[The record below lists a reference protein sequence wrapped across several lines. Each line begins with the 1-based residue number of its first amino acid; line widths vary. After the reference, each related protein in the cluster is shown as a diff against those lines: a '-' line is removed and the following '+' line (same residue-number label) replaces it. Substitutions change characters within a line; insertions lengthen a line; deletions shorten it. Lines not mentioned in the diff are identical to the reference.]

1 MKRLYGILAMIG
13 LLLSGVFV
21 SCDLERSENG
31 DLDGIWKL
39 QELDSLATGK
49 HVDTSSSSLAFAV
62 QAHLLQLNGGGKMVL
77 CRFEHKAD
85 SLILYDPYINH
96 KTPVEDVKVLKPYGF
111 TGLRQAF
118 LIEKLNSKRMVLK
131 TDELRM
137 WFEKY

>member
-1 MKRLYGILAMIG
+1 MKQIQFLLVGILLVG
-13 LLLSGVFV
+13 LFA
-21 SCDLERSENG
+21 SCDLERSDNG

-39 QELDSLATGK
+39 QEIDSISTEK
-49 HVDTSSSSLAFAV
+49 HVDTSSSNLAFVV

-85 SLILYDPYINH
+85 SLILYDPYVYH
-96 KTPVEDVKVLKPYGF
+96 KTPVEDINVLKPYGF

-118 LIEKLNSKRMVLK
+118 LIEKLNSKKMILK

>member
-1 MKRLYGILAMIG
+1 MRRLYNILTVIG
-13 LLLSGVFV
+13 LLMSAFLA
-21 SCDLERSENG
+21 SCDLERSDNG

-39 QELDSLATGK
+39 QEIDSLATGK

-85 SLILYDPYINH
+85 SLVVYDPYIDH

-131 TDELRM
+131 TEDLRM

>member
-1 MKRLYGILAMIG
+1 MKRLYYILTVIG
-13 LLLSGVFV
+13 LMVSGLFI

-39 QELDSLATGK
+39 QEIDSLATGK

-62 QAHLLQLNGGGKMVL
+62 QAHLIQLNGGGKMVL

-85 SLILYDPYINH
+85 SLVIFDPYINH
-96 KTPVEDVKVLKPYGF
+96 KTPLEDVNVLKPYGF
-111 TGLRQAF
+111 MGLRQAF
-118 LIEKLNSKRMVLK
+118 LIEKLTGKRMILK

>member
-1 MKRLYGILAMIG
+1 MKQIQFLLVGILLVG
-13 LLLSGVFV
+13 LLG
-21 SCDLERSENG
+21 SCDLEKSDNG

-39 QELDSLATGK
+39 QELDSLSTGK
-49 HVDTSSSSLAFAV
+49 HVDTSSSSLAFVV

-77 CRFEHKAD
+77 CRFERKVD
-85 SLILYDPYINH
+85 SLVLYDPYINH

-118 LIEKLNSKRMVLK
+118 FIEKLNSKKMVLK
-131 TDELRM
+131 TDELKM